1 MRIRRL
7 NISFFRDISDENNG
21 DDDDE
26 NVQSNQKHNF
36 LGHSPTWAIL
46 IQRVLKAIVHPAK
59 LQKTGIFCQQG
70 QIEFANI
77 ANPCVYRYN
86 KYPIANA

>member
-7 NISFFRDISDENNG
+7 NISFFRDISDEN

-26 NVQSNQKHNF
+26 NVQSNQKHSF

-59 LQKTGIFCQQG
+59 LQKNRHF
-70 QIEFANI
+70 FAN
-77 ANPCVYRYN
+77 
-86 KYPIANA
+86 KGK